1 MAMHSSYGEDY
12 GQDETSDA
20 VRSLALSS
28 AKLWEELFA
37 RLGRLEHA
45 QLELR
50 ALVEKIEVALP
61 AALEAVAV
69 DRAPRDL
76 PGPVG
81 ALAHESFDQEAAP
94 ALWAPPGLPHETAAG
109 ALVDPPAAAVPT
121 IDPPTPLTGT
131 DGADV
136 LGVEWHTH
144 TPEHTDDPMTSH
156 DPVIAP
162 GSMWAD
168 LEPPPAPPPDTVQPT
183 DGTDPFGLRDARDG
197 VMAPPP
203 PPLPPIGFD
212 LGAPP
217 PPPPPPP
224 PPIGFDLGAPPP
236 PPPPPPPAGF
246 HLGTPPPPPP
256 PPPPAG
262 FHLGA
267 PPPPPPV
274 APPAGSAPPPGFTA
288 APPPPPAGF
297 TVIRPTEP
305 TRVSASLGQADFG
318 SLAAATDPRRGGQ
331 GAMNG
336 SAEPNGRSAGTEEE
350 PSRPP
355 AITPDF
361 FARAGRRRH

>member
-61 AALEAVAV
+61 AALEAVTV
-69 DRAPRDL
+69 ERAPRDL

-217 PPPPPPP
+217 PPPPPA
-224 PPIGFDLGAPPP
+224 GFHVGAPPP
-236 PPPPPPPAGF
+236 PPPPPP
-246 HLGTPPPPPP
+246 
-256 PPPPAG
+256 
-262 FHLGA
+262 
-267 PPPPPPV
+267 
-274 APPAGSAPPPGFTA
+274 
-288 APPPPPAGF
+288 GF

-305 TRVSASLGQADFG
+305 TRVSTSLGQADFG
-318 SLAAATDPRRGGQ
+318 TLSAATDPRRGGQ

-336 SAEPNGRSAGTEEE
+336 DAETNGRSARTEEE
-350 PSRPP
+350 PPRPP